1 MNVVGMRSDTITL
14 PTEEMHQAMYQ
25 FELGDDCYEQRS

>member
-14 PTEEMHQAMYQ
+14 TTEEMHQAMYQ
-25 FELGDDCYEQRS
+25 VELGDDCYEQRS